1 MYKDAPLAESLPI
14 AQHRLPVL
22 VDLPMCQRQSSPAAK
37 LGSASILGSTSRQA
51 TGACSARGQCRS
63 RATTVTRF
71 LNADIAP

>member
-1 MYKDAPLAESLPI
+1 MYKDPPLAESLPF
-14 AQHRLPVL
+14 AQHPLPVL
-22 VDLPMCQRQSSPAAK
+22 VDPPMCQRQSSPAAK
-37 LGSASILGSTSRQA
+37 LGSTRQA